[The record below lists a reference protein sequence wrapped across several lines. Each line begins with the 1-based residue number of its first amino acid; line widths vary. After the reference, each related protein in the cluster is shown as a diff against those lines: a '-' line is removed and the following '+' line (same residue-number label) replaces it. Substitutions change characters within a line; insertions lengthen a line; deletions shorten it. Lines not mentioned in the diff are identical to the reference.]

1 MLSRASQLQYFIAVA
16 EEGQITR
23 AARRLKLAQPVLSQA
38 IAHLESEVGVELLE
52 RSAHGVALTSAGKSF
67 LEDARRALAAE
78 MEAGRTARALARAER
93 GTIAVGFVGP
103 PPSVSDPELFA
114 TFGEDHPELDLAF
127 YDLPFPCGA
136 TADWLGDVD
145 IALCHPPA
153 AEDGICAH
161 PVRVEPRA
169 IVAHKS
175 HPLARRL
182 ELDVADVL
190 DETFV
195 GYHPNVQPGWA
206 GFHSLDDHR
215 GSPPEQLTD
224 DHAQRS
230 MHMLAIMA
238 SGRAVT
244 AVPQT
249 DATLARQVASDMAVI
264 RLGDANPARVS
275 LVWASDRSNPL
286 VAMLVSTAE
295 RLPRGADAV

>member
-1 MLSRASQLQYFIAVA
+1 
-16 EEGQITR
+16 
-23 AARRLKLAQPVLSQA
+23 
-38 IAHLESEVGVELLE
+38 LESEIGVELLT
-52 RSAHGVALTSAGKSF
+52 RNARGVTLTSAGEAF
-67 LEDARRALAAE
+67 LVDARTALAAE
-78 MEAGRTARALARAER
+78 VDAARTAQALARASR

-103 PPSVSDPELFA
+103 PPPVSDPEVFA
-114 TFGEDHPELDLAF
+114 SFGEAHPELEVSFQDLS
-127 YDLPFPCGA
+127 FPCGA
-136 TADWLGDVD
+136 TVDWLADVD

-153 AEDGICAH
+153 AEEGICAH

-182 ELDVADVL
+182 EIDVADVL

-195 GYHPNVQPGWA
+195 GYHPSVQPGWA

-215 GSPPEQLTD
+215 GGPPEHLTS
-224 DHAQRS
+224 DHAQTT

-249 DATLARQVASDMAVI
+249 DATLAGQVAPDVAVM
-264 RLGDANPARVS
+264 RLSDANPARVS
-275 LVWASDRSNPL
+275 LIWRSDEPNPL
-286 VAMLVSTAE
+286 VAMFVATAE
-295 RLPRGADAV
+295 RLSSRADAV

>member
-38 IAHLESEVGVELLE
+38 IAQLESEVGVELLK
-52 RSAHGVALTSAGKSF
+52 RNTRGVALTSAGKAF
-67 LEDARRALAAE
+67 LVDARRTLAAE
-78 MEAGRTARALARAER
+78 IDAARTAHALARAGR

-103 PPSVSDPELFA
+103 PPAVSDPALFA
-114 TFGEDHPELDLAF
+114 SFGEAHPELEVTF
-127 YDLPFPCGA
+127 HDLPFPCGA
-136 TADWLGDVD
+136 TADWLGGVD
-145 IALCHPPA
+145 IAVCHPPA
-153 AEDGICAH
+153 AEEGVCAR

-195 GYHPNVQPGWA
+195 SYHPSVQPGWA

-215 GSPPEQLTD
+215 GGPPEHLTS
-224 DHAQRS
+224 DHAQTTLR
-230 MHMLAIMA
+230 MLAIMT

-244 AVPQT
+244 ALPRT
-249 DATLARQVASDMAVI
+249 HASLAGQVAPDVAICPVI
-264 RLGDANPARVS
+264 DCIGSGVAPVGRGDKHRDNRV
-275 LVWASDRSNPL
+275 WL
-286 VAMLVSTAE
+286 VAA
-295 RLPRGADAV
+295 